1 MDFDDNTYTQ
11 PNRTN
16 TMDIDAPDDG
26 HLDDTEL
33 DDAQMDVEEALDNLD
48 ELDNHTQLIMLK
60 KEINHYTLHGIEPAE
75 GWYDERFRIIQTY
88 SELNWY
94 DLVQK
99 FHGKDDYIHDSAI
112 LIMRMCYDLLEECS
126 TKPNF
131 HLKTYYRLLHTIS
144 NMWQYY
150 QSNYLEGEGEGE
162 GEREGDTD
170 MDNLI
175 KGLAQMMR

>member
-1 MDFDDNTYTQ
+1 MELDDDTQ
-11 PNRTN
+11 QNPNRTN

-26 HLDDTEL
+26 HLDESS
-33 DDAQMDVEEALDNLD
+33 MDIEEALDNLD
-48 ELDNHTQLIMLK
+48 SLDNHTQLIMLK
-60 KEINHYTLHGIEPAE
+60 KEINHYTIHGIEPAE

-126 TKPNF
+126 IKPNF

-144 NMWQYY
+144 NVWQYY
-150 QSNYLEGEGEGE
+150 QSNYLESEEHDE
-162 GEREGDTD
+162 DIN
-170 MDNLI
+170 NLI
-175 KGLAQMMR
+175 EGLAQMMR